1 MQHIL
6 TLIQAVSDSSLSGF
20 ALEEGDFRLS
30 LSRGGQPLTG
40 AIGATGQLVPG
51 SQDYSTGQH
60 LSSQVSSGSP
70 DRLAGQQA
78 VANGQSAPGMV
89 DLAGTEAETAS
100 GTCVKSPLVGTF
112 YASAG
117 PEEAPFVSV
126 GDMVKKGQ
134 VLGIVEAM
142 KLMNEIAAEEM
153 GTVREVCLSDA
164 TPVEYGTVLFYVE
177 PHDPTPGA

>member
-112 YASAG
+112 YVSAG

-142 KLMNEIAAEEM
+142 KLMNEIESEADGVVKAIYVENEQM
-153 GTVREVCLSDA
+153 
-164 TPVEYGTVLFYVE
+164 VEYGQSLFLI
-177 PHDPTPGA
+177 G

>member
-1 MQHIL
+1 MDMQHIL

-40 AIGATGQLVPG
+40 AIGATGQLV
-51 SQDYSTGQH
+51 
-60 LSSQVSSGSP
+60 
-70 DRLAGQQA
+70 AGQQA

-89 DLAGTEAETAS
+89 DLAGTKAEIASAS

-126 GDMVKKGQ
+126 GDTVKKGQ

-142 KLMNEIAAEEM
+142 KLMNEIESEADGVVKAIYVENEQM
-153 GTVREVCLSDA
+153 
-164 TPVEYGTVLFYVE
+164 VEYGQSLFLI
-177 PHDPTPGA
+177 G

>member
-1 MQHIL
+1 MDMQHIL

-51 SQDYSTGQH
+51 SQDYSTGQ
-60 LSSQVSSGSP
+60 QT
-70 DRLAGQQA
+70 

-142 KLMNEIAAEEM
+142 KLMNEIESEADGVVKAIYVENEQM
-153 GTVREVCLSDA
+153 
-164 TPVEYGTVLFYVE
+164 VEYGQSLFLI
-177 PHDPTPGA
+177 G

>member
-1 MQHIL
+1 MDMQNIL

-40 AIGATGQLVPG
+40 AIAATGQLVPG
-51 SQDYSTGQH
+51 SQDYSTGQY

-89 DLAGTEAETAS
+89 DLAGTEAEIASAS

-142 KLMNEIAAEEM
+142 KLMNEIESEADGVVKAIYVENEQM
-153 GTVREVCLSDA
+153 
-164 TPVEYGTVLFYVE
+164 VEYGQPLFLI
-177 PHDPTPGA
+177 G